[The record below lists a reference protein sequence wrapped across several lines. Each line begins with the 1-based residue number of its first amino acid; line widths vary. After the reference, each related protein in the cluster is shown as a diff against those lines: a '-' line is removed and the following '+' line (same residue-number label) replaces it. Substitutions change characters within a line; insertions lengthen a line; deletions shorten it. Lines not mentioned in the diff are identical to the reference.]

1 MNHSAQTPAPRLPTS
16 KNMETINTAMGNVA
30 HTTSINQ
37 INGGFRADRGNGST
51 KGIVSAP
58 EGEKTGLVPTNLI
71 ENRNVVFAF
80 TGSAS
85 QFDGMGKQLYE
96 TSPFVRQL
104 FQEHDEICRKH
115 NLPSFLDLITQ
126 NNMTF
131 ASASPIQT
139 QLAIVSFDL
148 VMANLWQ
155 HWGIQ
160 PNAVTGFSLGQFPAL
175 VMAGV
180 ISLSDMFFLVGKR
193 AEMIVKECTAGT
205 HAMVATFDITASQ
218 TKDLLQQ
225 MPDLA
230 CDLACI
236 SATKMMAICGP
247 REDIHILSQRLTNKG
262 IKAVPLD
269 VPYAFHS
276 AQMDPVLEKFQALAE
291 TVSYDKP
298 RIPYASTLLGQ
309 VVTEGGI
316 IGAK

>member
-1 MNHSAQTPAPRLPTS
+1 
-16 KNMETINTAMGNVA
+16 METISTELGNVV
-30 HTTSINQ
+30 HTTSVNQ
-37 INGGFRADRGNGST
+37 RNDEFEATRRNGGTNG
-51 KGIVSAP
+51 IASAP
-58 EGEKTGLVPTNLI
+58 EGAKSSLGPTKPIQNG
-71 ENRNVVFAF
+71 NVVLVF

-96 TSPFVRQL
+96 TSLFVRQL

-115 NLPSFLDLITQ
+115 NLPSFIDLITQ
-126 NNMTF
+126 NDMSF

-155 HWGIQ
+155 NWGIQ
-160 PNAVTGFSLGQFPAL
+160 PDAVTGFSLGQFPAL

-193 AEMIVKECTAGT
+193 AEMMLKECTAGT
-205 HAMVATFDITASQ
+205 HAMVATFGITASQ
-218 TKDLLQQ
+218 TQDLLQQ

-262 IKAVPLD
+262 IRAVPLD

-276 AQMDPVLEKFQALAE
+276 AQMDPVLEKFHVLAE
-291 TVSYDKP
+291 TVSYNKP

-309 VVTEGGI
+309 VITEGGI

>member
-1 MNHSAQTPAPRLPTS
+1 
-16 KNMETINTAMGNVA
+16 METINTALGNVA
-30 HTTSINQ
+30 HTTSVNQ
-37 INGGFRADRGNGST
+37 RNGEFRVDRGNGST

-58 EGEKTGLVPTNLI
+58 EGEKTGLVPTNLT
-71 ENRNVVFAF
+71 ENRNIVFVF

-85 QFDGMGKQLYE
+85 QFNGMGKQLYE

-115 NLPSFLDLITQ
+115 NLPSFLVLITQ

-175 VMAGV
+175 VMAG
-180 ISLSDMFFLVGKR
+180 SLSGMFFLVGKR
-193 AEMIVKECTAGT
+193 AEMMVKECTAGT
-205 HAMVATFDITASQ
+205 HAMVAIFGITASQ
-218 TKDLLQQ
+218 TQDLLQQ

-236 SATKMMAICGP
+236 SATKMMAMWAP
-247 REDIHILSQRLTNKG
+247 RRYSYTLATPHQ
-262 IKAVPLD
+262 
-269 VPYAFHS
+269 
-276 AQMDPVLEKFQALAE
+276 QM
-291 TVSYDKP
+291 Y
-298 RIPYASTLLGQ
+298 
-309 VVTEGGI
+309 
-316 IGAK
+316 